1 MPTVSRRRTNQRPG
15 LAPFVTV
22 SVRLGE
28 RSGARAAADR
38 AFVKALGR
46 RSVMSSVSSLRP
58 APEPMVRAA
67 FERLC
72 DIVEDQSHV
81 TLIAQR
87 DNKPVGFLL
96 MLDQLPDEVTSLP
109 QGFIAYMA
117 VEPRCRGE
125 GVGTALLAAAEN
137 EARRRGLAYIA
148 LMVSQENEAAR
159 RLYTRSGYQTERRL
173 LCKPL

>member
-1 MPTVSRRRTNQRPG
+1 VPTVSRRGTGQRSG

-28 RSGARAAADR
+28 RSGAEAASDR
-38 AFVKALGR
+38 AYVKALGR

-72 DIVEDQSHV
+72 DIVENQSHV

-87 DNKPVGFLL
+87 DDKPVGFLL
-96 MLDQLPDEVTSLP
+96 MLDELPDEVTSMP

-117 VEPRCRGE
+117 VEPQCQGE
-125 GVGTALLAAAEN
+125 GVGTALLAAAED

-148 LMVSQENEAAR
+148 LMVSEENEAAR
-159 RLYTRSGYQTERRL
+159 RLYTRGGYQTERRL